1 MSSSDKTTTIS
12 QRFKF
17 SDSDIAFRS
26 SDQTIFRIHTKNLET
41 HAEGFP
47 PTAFAAAHRP
57 SLTPS
62 PSSSSSQSSS
72 SNTDLEIVDLTER
85 AETLEL
91 LFQYIYPRRQ
101 PDLTV
106 LPFPVLADLAE
117 AAEKYQVYAAMDIC
131 RIFMG
136 NGLQDNALTVLNYA
150 VRHDY
155 LEIADEAAPLTIS
168 LPLDEIGKH
177 MHANYMGSWIRY
189 YAEWQKILELASSEG
204 WRIGHTAPC
213 RIANNVATCPHWNS
227 ARQSVLTKLGA
238 RPGAL
243 NDLAMIFTTAHGL
256 YPCAIESLRQW
267 EYFIAV
273 KVRDMPQFRSFL

>member
-1 MSSSDKTTTIS
+1 MSSVGEGLGEGNSKAASVS
-12 QRFKF
+12 QRFNF
-17 SDSDIAFRS
+17 PDSDIAFRS
-26 SDQTIFRIHTKNLET
+26 SDNVIFRTHTKNLET

-47 PTAFAAAHRP
+47 PSAFAV
-57 SLTPS
+57 
-62 PSSSSSQSSS
+62 
-72 SNTDLEIVDLTER
+72 DLESEIVNLTET

-91 LFQYIYPRRQ
+91 LFQYVYPQRQ
-101 PDLTV
+101 PDLTT
-106 LPFPVLADLAE
+106 LPFNVLADLAE
-117 AAEKYQVYAAMDIC
+117 AAEKYQIFSAMDIL

-168 LPLDEIGKH
+168 LPLDQIGKH
-177 MHANYMGSWIRY
+177 MHANYMGSWLRY
-189 YAEWQKILELASSEG
+189 YSEWQEILELACSEG

-213 RIANNVATCPHWNS
+213 RITANVTACPHWNS

-243 NDLAMIFTTAHGL
+243 NDLAKIFTTAHGL

-267 EYFIAV
+267 EYFIAI
-273 KVRDMPQFRSFL
+273 KVRDLPQFRTFL

>member
-1 MSSSDKTTTIS
+1 MSSETAIS
-12 QRFKF
+12 ERFNYP
-17 SDSDIAFRS
+17 DSDICFRS
-26 SDQTIFRIHTKNLET
+26 SDNTLFRIHSKNLET

-47 PTAFAAAHRP
+47 PTAFSAASNSRLAP
-57 SLTPS
+57 NIAG
-62 PSSSSSQSSS
+62 SSSS
-72 SNTDLEIVDLTER
+72 DPAAGMEVVELTER

-91 LFQYIYPRRQ
+91 LFQFIYPQRQ
-101 PDLTV
+101 PDLTT
-106 LPFPVLADLAE
+106 LAFPVLADLAE
-117 AAEKYQVYAAMDIC
+117 AAEKYQVFAALDIC

-155 LEIADEAAPLTIS
+155 LEIADEAAPLTVS

-177 MHANYMGSWIRY
+177 MHPNYMGSWLRY

-204 WRIGHTAPC
+204 WRIGHTSAC
-213 RIANNVATCPHWNS
+213 RITSNVPACPHWNS
-227 ARQSVLTKLGA
+227 ARQSVLTRLGA

-243 NDLAMIFTTAHGL
+243 NDLASIFTTAHGL

-273 KVRDMPQFRSFL
+273 KMRDMPQFRSFL